1 MTALDIKKE
10 VSLVIDGIKN
20 NTVLTREEAEDL
32 VILVLRSESNYMI
45 MAIEPLLKKLLK
57 QQNKASLNNLDY
69 LFTQLKDCLIDYRTR
84 IAIDNDETISAF
96 LKYLRKED

>member
-10 VSLVIDGIKN
+10 VSLVINGIKN

-69 LFTQLKDCLIDYRTR
+69 LFTQLKDCLIDYKTR

-96 LKYLRKED
+96 LNYLRKEN

>member
-10 VSLVIDGIKN
+10 VSLVINGIKN

-32 VILVLRSESNYMI
+32 VIWVLRSESNYMLF
-45 MAIEPLLKKLLK
+45 AIEPLLKKLVK

-69 LFTQLKDCLIDYRTR
+69 LFTQLKDCLIDYKTR

-96 LKYLRKED
+96 LNYLRKGD